1 MISATQLRV
10 GMVIKENGGLHRV
23 MYVHHATPGNKRGF
37 IQAKLRNLDSG
48 LQKEMRYAS
57 SDKVEKA
64 HLDHRQ
70 MEYLYQDQDEFFFMD
85 MQNHEQ
91 ISLGRDKVG
100 DIDSYLSPNQ
110 SVVVVFFEG
119 KAMSCELPKSVD
131 LTVTSTV
138 PGLKTATVTSSTK
151 PATLETGLVVQV
163 PQFVKQGDI
172 VRIDTTNNAYIE
184 RVKN

>member
-1 MISATQLRV
+1 
-10 GMVIKENGGLHRV
+10 
-23 MYVHHATPGNKRGF
+23 
-37 IQAKLRNLDSG
+37 
-48 LQKEMRYAS
+48 
-57 SDKVEKA
+57 
-64 HLDHRQ
+64 
-70 MEYLYQDQDEFFFMD
+70 
-85 MQNHEQ
+85 
-91 ISLGRDKVG
+91 
-100 DIDSYLSPNQ
+100 
-110 SVVVVFFEG
+110 VFFEG